1 MTGAGHKR
9 DWTKSTI
16 IGSIN
21 GGIYMSMYRAMI
33 RNIARNNLSKMDV
46 KRLNK
51 KTKSG
56 QSKFST
62 SWKAFINTGKD
73 GSIYAE

>member
-1 MTGAGHKR
+1 
-9 DWTKSTI
+9 
-16 IGSIN
+16 
-21 GGIYMSMYRAMI
+21 MSMYRAIM

-51 KTKSG
+51 KVKNGS
-56 QSKFST
+56 SKFST
-62 SWKAFINTGKD
+62 SWKAFVNAERD

>member
-1 MTGAGHKR
+1 
-9 DWTKSTI
+9 
-16 IGSIN
+16 
-21 GGIYMSMYRAMI
+21 MSMYRAIM
-33 RNIARNNLSKMDV
+33 RNIARNNMSKLDV

-56 QSKFST
+56 SSKFST
-62 SWKAFINTGKD
+62 SWKAFVNTGKD

>member
-1 MTGAGHKR
+1 
-9 DWTKSTI
+9 
-16 IGSIN
+16 
-21 GGIYMSMYRAMI
+21 MSMYRAMI

-51 KTKSG
+51 KTTNG
-56 QSKFST
+56 GPSKFST
-62 SWKAFINTGKD
+62 SWKAFVNTGKD

>member
-1 MTGAGHKR
+1 
-9 DWTKSTI
+9 
-16 IGSIN
+16 
-21 GGIYMSMYRAMI
+21 MSMYRAI
-33 RNIARNNLSKMDV
+33 LRNIARNNMSKLDV

-51 KTKSG
+51 KVKSG
-56 QSKFST
+56 PSKFST